1 MRAAGAK
8 GSLLRLSCPAGILWA
23 IYRADIEGTT
33 LNSQDMQVIGLCRF
47 SYPAYGGFQVEHES
61 IEQRRA
67 YLYAPERM
75 DDRMRTFETIALP
88 GLKAQTDQ
96 NFEFLIVVGTCLPSH
111 YRAQL
116 EAMIADMPQAKIVA
130 EEPAKHRP
138 VMKRVI
144 NRHLRENSIL
154 PSLQFRHDDDDA
166 VAVNFVERFREAAAD
181 CSGLLAKAP
190 TVGIDF
196 NRGYSARPTAS
207 GMLSTPSFM
216 PYYGVALG
224 LSVAPYVDQTI
235 MNFSHNKLNQVMPTV
250 TFSDED
256 MFVRGHNDFND
267 SRQKANVKRVNL
279 EPLDLSGEVH
289 FKERFAIDS
298 DQIRSTFG

>member
-1 MRAAGAK
+1 M
-8 GSLLRLSCPAGILWA
+8 
-23 IYRADIEGTT
+23 
-33 LNSQDMQVIGLCRF
+33 NSQDMQVIGLCRF
-47 SYPAYGGFQVEHES
+47 SYPALGGFQVEHET
-61 IEQRRA
+61 IDERRA

-75 DDRMRTFETIALP
+75 EDRLRTFETIALP

-96 NFEFLIVVGTCLPSH
+96 NFDFLIVVGTCLPAV

-116 EAMIADMPQAKIVA
+116 EAMISDMPQAKIVA
-130 EEPAKHRP
+130 EEPARHRP
-138 VMKRVI
+138 VMKKII
-144 NRHLRENSIL
+144 NAHLRSGSEL

-166 VAVNFVERFREAAAD
+166 VAVNFVERFRDAASD
-181 CSGLLAKAP
+181 CSGLIAKSP

-196 NRGYSARPTAS
+196 NRGFSARPTAN
-207 GMLSTPSFM
+207 GMRATPSFM

-224 LSVAPYVDQTI
+224 MAVAPYQDQTI
-235 MNFSHNKLNQVMPTV
+235 MNFGHNKINQVMPTV

-279 EPLDLSGEVH
+279 EPLDAAGEMH

-298 DQIRSTFG
+298 DQVRRTFA